1 MSPKLQLDGS
11 LTINSSSSLQA
22 SPRSLLPGL
31 LPGPA
36 DKLTPK
42 GAGQVC
48 VWWRWGGSGGGVG
61 GDVKYQVAGGG
72 QWGRLEH
79 SILMY
84 FSC

>member
-48 VWWRWGGSGGGVG
+48 VVAGGGRG
-61 GDVKYQVAGGG
+61 GDVKYRVAGGG